1 MPTRRQATGRTVAR
15 NAHPR
20 LRLSAA
26 PLRQHL
32 HTSLRR
38 PSARRHELAAGGELG
53 PEPEGPVRLCWRAFP
68 HVQSNPKT

>member
-26 PLRQHL
+26 PLRQL
-32 HTSLRR
+32 PYASPRRASDAGRSQDLRSVYR
-38 PSARRHELAAGGELG
+38 QFVRRLWFTA
-53 PEPEGPVRLCWRAFP
+53 
-68 HVQSNPKT
+68 S